1 MEKLK
6 LIDRITDII
15 KLNGGFS
22 VGEFDDDTNGVVVSE
37 LGKFVGIAE
46 YFNEDCA
53 TINIYE
59 PTSFSSDEVDNFE
72 MKYEEMDDNVL
83 QEILL
88 ICEKWDKKWGEENQK
103 DTLEQVAERIVL
115 ETYNEAFSKFPRGGK
130 VSNEALTDSL
140 VLFFRLGS
148 EWQLEQSKNLYSE
161 EDLREAFRQGE
172 QNISYSETYGLDS
185 KLTEQ
190 QLFEQFQERIKSLD
204 NNFKE
209 QENTLEEIVIKNFNE
224 EYIKIDLY
232 DSNDNFIGKL
242 DRNQYIDVRIQAYMK
257 NIKGLYVVYPDGEKG
272 FINHENGAVSYF
284 QEGLWNTALRL
295 SRLLMSLQSNDI
307 KNQNRI
313 IE

>member
-148 EWQLEQSKNLYSE
+148 EWQQEQNKNLYSE

-190 QLFEQFQERIKSLD
+190 EWFEK
-204 NNFKE
+204 FK
-209 QENTLEEIVIKNFNE
+209 K
-224 EYIKIDLY
+224 K
-232 DSNDNFIGKL
+232 
-242 DRNQYIDVRIQAYMK
+242 
-257 NIKGLYVVYPDGEKG
+257 
-272 FINHENGAVSYF
+272 
-284 QEGLWNTALRL
+284 
-295 SRLLMSLQSNDI
+295 
-307 KNQNRI
+307 
-313 IE
+313 

>member
-88 ICEKWDKKWGEENQK
+88 ICEKWDKNWGEENQKK

-148 EWQLEQSKNLYSE
+148 EWQQEKSYSE
-161 EDLREAFRQGE
+161 EESIQKIIDYVDFQFNTNGE
-172 QNISYSETYGLDS
+172 LNSEI
-185 KLTEQ
+185 KKW
-190 QLFEQFQERIKSLD
+190 FEQFSKL
-204 NNFKE
+204 
-209 QENTLEEIVIKNFNE
+209 KN
-224 EYIKIDLY
+224 
-232 DSNDNFIGKL
+232 G
-242 DRNQYIDVRIQAYMK
+242 
-257 NIKGLYVVYPDGEKG
+257 
-272 FINHENGAVSYF
+272 
-284 QEGLWNTALRL
+284 
-295 SRLLMSLQSNDI
+295 
-307 KNQNRI
+307 
-313 IE
+313 

>member
-148 EWQLEQSKNLYSE
+148 EWQKEQDKNLYSE
-161 EDLREAFRQGE
+161 EEVHAIIE
-172 QNISYSETYGLDS
+172 SYQNNVENNPVHVTYD
-185 KLTEQ
+185 EW
-190 QLFEQFQERIKSLD
+190 FEQFK
-204 NNFKE
+204 K
-209 QENTLEEIVIKNFNE
+209 K
-224 EYIKIDLY
+224 
-232 DSNDNFIGKL
+232 
-242 DRNQYIDVRIQAYMK
+242 
-257 NIKGLYVVYPDGEKG
+257 
-272 FINHENGAVSYF
+272 
-284 QEGLWNTALRL
+284 
-295 SRLLMSLQSNDI
+295 
-307 KNQNRI
+307 
-313 IE
+313 

>member
-148 EWQLEQSKNLYSE
+148 EWQQEQNKNLYSE

-190 QLFEQFQERIKSLD
+190 EWFEK
-204 NNFKE
+204 FK
-209 QENTLEEIVIKNFNE
+209 K
-224 EYIKIDLY
+224 
-232 DSNDNFIGKL
+232 
-242 DRNQYIDVRIQAYMK
+242 
-257 NIKGLYVVYPDGEKG
+257 
-272 FINHENGAVSYF
+272 
-284 QEGLWNTALRL
+284 
-295 SRLLMSLQSNDI
+295 
-307 KNQNRI
+307 
-313 IE
+313 

>member
-148 EWQLEQSKNLYSE
+148 EWQQEQNKKLYSE
-161 EDLREAFRQGE
+161 EDLLKFGAF
-172 QNISYSETYGLDS
+172 
-185 KLTEQ
+185 
-190 QLFEQFQERIKSLD
+190 
-204 NNFKE
+204 
-209 QENTLEEIVIKNFNE
+209 
-224 EYIKIDLY
+224 
-232 DSNDNFIGKL
+232 
-242 DRNQYIDVRIQAYMK
+242 VRIEDK
-257 NIKGLYVVYPDGEKG
+257 KEKRL
-272 FINHENGAVSYF
+272 FLIQDYF
-284 QEGLWNTALRL
+284 KKWVEQY
-295 SRLLMSLQSNDI
+295 
-307 KNQNRI
+307 KKK
-313 IE
+313 

>member
-103 DTLEQVAERIVL
+103 KDTLEQVAERIVL

-148 EWQLEQSKNLYSE
+148 EWQQEQSKNLYSE
-161 EDLREAFRQGE
+161 EEVHEIILSY
-172 QNISYSETYGLDS
+172 QNNVENSPNHITYN
-185 KLTEQ
+185 EW
-190 QLFEQFQERIKSLD
+190 FEQFK
-204 NNFKE
+204 K
-209 QENTLEEIVIKNFNE
+209 K
-224 EYIKIDLY
+224 
-232 DSNDNFIGKL
+232 
-242 DRNQYIDVRIQAYMK
+242 
-257 NIKGLYVVYPDGEKG
+257 
-272 FINHENGAVSYF
+272 
-284 QEGLWNTALRL
+284 
-295 SRLLMSLQSNDI
+295 
-307 KNQNRI
+307 
-313 IE
+313 

>member
-148 EWQLEQSKNLYSE
+148 EWQQEQSKNLYSE
-161 EDLREAFRQGE
+161 KDMIEFADFYYQYKELIKLNNWETIEVSKEDVFKKWIE
-172 QNISYSETYGLDS
+172 QY
-185 KLTEQ
+185 K
-190 QLFEQFQERIKSLD
+190 K
-204 NNFKE
+204 
-209 QENTLEEIVIKNFNE
+209 
-224 EYIKIDLY
+224 
-232 DSNDNFIGKL
+232 
-242 DRNQYIDVRIQAYMK
+242 
-257 NIKGLYVVYPDGEKG
+257 
-272 FINHENGAVSYF
+272 
-284 QEGLWNTALRL
+284 
-295 SRLLMSLQSNDI
+295 
-307 KNQNRI
+307 
-313 IE
+313 

>member
-148 EWQLEQSKNLYSE
+148 EWQQEQNKNLYSE
-161 EDLREAFRQGE
+161 EDLLKFGAF
-172 QNISYSETYGLDS
+172 
-185 KLTEQ
+185 
-190 QLFEQFQERIKSLD
+190 
-204 NNFKE
+204 
-209 QENTLEEIVIKNFNE
+209 
-224 EYIKIDLY
+224 
-232 DSNDNFIGKL
+232 
-242 DRNQYIDVRIQAYMK
+242 VRIEDK
-257 NIKGLYVVYPDGEKG
+257 KEKRL
-272 FINHENGAVSYF
+272 FLIQDYF
-284 QEGLWNTALRL
+284 KKWKQ
-295 SRLLMSLQSNDI
+295 I
-307 KNQNRI
+307 
-313 IE
+313 

>member
-103 DTLEQVAERIVL
+103 KDTLEQVAERIVL

-148 EWQLEQSKNLYSE
+148 EWQQEQSKNLYSE
-161 EDLREAFRQGE
+161 EEVHEIILSY
-172 QNISYSETYGLDS
+172 QNNVENSPNHITYN
-185 KLTEQ
+185 EW
-190 QLFEQFQERIKSLD
+190 FEQFSKL
-204 NNFKE
+204 
-209 QENTLEEIVIKNFNE
+209 KN
-224 EYIKIDLY
+224 
-232 DSNDNFIGKL
+232 G
-242 DRNQYIDVRIQAYMK
+242 
-257 NIKGLYVVYPDGEKG
+257 
-272 FINHENGAVSYF
+272 
-284 QEGLWNTALRL
+284 
-295 SRLLMSLQSNDI
+295 
-307 KNQNRI
+307 
-313 IE
+313 

>member
-88 ICEKWDKKWGEENQK
+88 ICEKWDKKWDEENQKK

-115 ETYNEAFSKFPRGGK
+115 ETYNEAFSKFPRGVK

-148 EWQLEQSKNLYSE
+148 EWQQEQSKNLYSE
-161 EDLREAFRQGE
+161 EDLLNFGAF
-172 QNISYSETYGLDS
+172 
-185 KLTEQ
+185 
-190 QLFEQFQERIKSLD
+190 
-204 NNFKE
+204 
-209 QENTLEEIVIKNFNE
+209 
-224 EYIKIDLY
+224 
-232 DSNDNFIGKL
+232 
-242 DRNQYIDVRIQAYMK
+242 VRIEDK
-257 NIKGLYVVYPDGEKG
+257 KEKRL
-272 FINHENGAVSYF
+272 FLIQDYF
-284 QEGLWNTALRL
+284 KKWVEHY
-295 SRLLMSLQSNDI
+295 
-307 KNQNRI
+307 KKK
-313 IE
+313 

>member
-1 MEKLK
+1 MVKRTELYNSILSIVKQLPRK
-6 LIDRITDII
+6 E
-15 KLNGGFS
+15 
-22 VGEFDDDTNGVVVSE
+22 VQDDAMDAPSCT
-37 LGKFVGIAE
+37 
-46 YFNEDCA
+46 
-53 TINIYE
+53 YE
-59 PTSFSSDEVDNFE
+59 
-72 MKYEEMDDNVL
+72 
-83 QEILL
+83 
-88 ICEKWDKKWGEENQK
+88 
-103 DTLEQVAERIVL
+103 LEQ
-115 ETYNEAFSKFPRGGK
+115 
-130 VSNEALTDSL
+130 
-140 VLFFRLGS
+140 LFLK
-148 EWQLEQSKNLYSE
+148 WQQEQNKNLYSE

-190 QLFEQFQERIKSLD
+190 QWFEQFQERIKSLD

>member
-103 DTLEQVAERIVL
+103 KILLNKWQKE
-115 ETYNEAFSKFPRGGK
+115 
-130 VSNEALTDSL
+130 
-140 VLFFRLGS
+140 LF
-148 EWQLEQSKNLYSE
+148 
-161 EDLREAFRQGE
+161 
-172 QNISYSETYGLDS
+172 
-185 KLTEQ
+185 
-190 QLFEQFQERIKSLD
+190 
-204 NNFKE
+204 
-209 QENTLEEIVIKNFNE
+209 
-224 EYIKIDLY
+224 
-232 DSNDNFIGKL
+232 
-242 DRNQYIDVRIQAYMK
+242 
-257 NIKGLYVVYPDGEKG
+257 
-272 FINHENGAVSYF
+272 
-284 QEGLWNTALRL
+284 
-295 SRLLMSLQSNDI
+295 
-307 KNQNRI
+307 
-313 IE
+313 

>member
-148 EWQLEQSKNLYSE
+148 EWQQEQNKNLYSE

-190 QLFEQFQERIKSLD
+190 EWFEQFK
-204 NNFKE
+204 K
-209 QENTLEEIVIKNFNE
+209 K
-224 EYIKIDLY
+224 
-232 DSNDNFIGKL
+232 
-242 DRNQYIDVRIQAYMK
+242 
-257 NIKGLYVVYPDGEKG
+257 
-272 FINHENGAVSYF
+272 
-284 QEGLWNTALRL
+284 
-295 SRLLMSLQSNDI
+295 
-307 KNQNRI
+307 
-313 IE
+313 

>member
-22 VGEFDDDTNGVVVSE
+22 VGELDDDTNGVVVSE

-103 DTLEQVAERIVL
+103 KDTLEQVAERIVL

-148 EWQLEQSKNLYSE
+148 EWQQEQSKNLYSE
-161 EDLREAFRQGE
+161 EDMIEFADFYYQYKELIKLQKWEIIE
-172 QNISYSETYGLDS
+172 ISNKDVF
-185 KLTEQ
+185 KKW
-190 QLFEQFQERIKSLD
+190 FEQFSKL
-204 NNFKE
+204 
-209 QENTLEEIVIKNFNE
+209 KN
-224 EYIKIDLY
+224 
-232 DSNDNFIGKL
+232 G
-242 DRNQYIDVRIQAYMK
+242 
-257 NIKGLYVVYPDGEKG
+257 
-272 FINHENGAVSYF
+272 
-284 QEGLWNTALRL
+284 
-295 SRLLMSLQSNDI
+295 
-307 KNQNRI
+307 
-313 IE
+313 

>member
-148 EWQLEQSKNLYSE
+148 EWQQEQSKNLYSE

-190 QLFEQFQERIKSLD
+190 EWFEKIK
-204 NNFKE
+204 K
-209 QENTLEEIVIKNFNE
+209 
-224 EYIKIDLY
+224 
-232 DSNDNFIGKL
+232 
-242 DRNQYIDVRIQAYMK
+242 
-257 NIKGLYVVYPDGEKG
+257 
-272 FINHENGAVSYF
+272 
-284 QEGLWNTALRL
+284 
-295 SRLLMSLQSNDI
+295 
-307 KNQNRI
+307 
-313 IE
+313 